1 MGIQL
6 NGTSGTDTI
15 SAIDGTLTVDGVITA
30 TDKLSV
36 GAAVTSNVSGINV
49 TGIVTATSFSG
60 SGANL
65 TNLPVT
71 VGLSTNAQENTYGG
85 HSAGAALQSGGQN
98 NTLIGKQA
106 GTAIS
111 TGDRN
116 TAIGEQ
122 ALKLLSTGGEN
133 TAVGA
138 LAGFNATGSD
148 GVFIGQG
155 AGYGGGAG
163 FSGDKNIAIG
173 KNTLVSAT
181 SNTGCTVIG
190 WYAGNAI
197 TNNLSTFIGHQAGKN
212 ATAGACVA
220 IGADTMVANAT
231 AAGTVAIGF
240 ETLTALTSGQY
251 NVVAGYE
258 AARTLTS
265 GHSNI
270 GLGYRVLNSSNSS
283 YNIAIGTQALHGL
296 TNGGQS
302 VAIGHESG
310 YTCQTGSQNVSIGYN
325 ALKLGTASHNTIV
338 GAFAGDAI
346 TSGEGNVALGRNA
359 LSSLQGGHNNIAIGR
374 GATASSTSVSNEI
387 TLGDTSITKF
397 RIPGINFV
405 VKDNGGTPSS
415 GQVLTADSSGE
426 ASWTSLINPNNVTAP
441 TNASEYIW
449 TGIPST
455 AREITF
461 TWYNIIPPSNGNN
474 LWVQVGNSSGI
485 VGAGSY
491 GTISGYILSGNQ
503 SNGTATHNGASS
515 GAKFMLGQDWSNTNN
530 KRYGTLVLRKH
541 NDSANMWIGTG
552 NYWINDSTDWV
563 RSWGYVN
570 GYVICSNLDRFRVYH
585 SAGGNFSA
593 GGTFNCYWQ

>member
-1 MGIQL
+1 MCIRDRS
-6 NGTSGTDTI
+6 TSGNGSVFIGYRAGKIATGGGLIAIGNDAMLGA
-15 SAIDGTLTVDGVITA
+15 SASAAHSIALGWETLNL
-30 TDKLSV
+30 LS
-36 GAAVTSNVSGINV
+36 
-49 TGIVTATSFSG
+49 
-60 SGANL
+60 SGANNTIVGGEAARAL
-65 TNLPVT
+65 TTGQDN
-71 VGLSTNAQENTYGG
+71 VGLGFRVLNSTTSSY
-85 HSAGAALQSGGQN
+85 
-98 NTLIGKQA
+98 
-106 GTAIS
+106 
-111 TGDRN
+111 N
-116 TAIGEQ
+116 TAIGTK
-122 ALKLLSTGGEN
+122 ALYS
-133 TAVGA
+133 
-138 LAGFNATGSD
+138 
-148 GVFIGQG
+148 Q
-155 AGYGGGAG
+155 
-163 FSGDKNIAIG
+163 
-173 KNTLVSAT
+173 
-181 SNTGCTVIG
+181 
-190 WYAGNAI
+190 
-197 TNNLSTFIGHQAGKN
+197 
-212 ATAGACVA
+212 
-220 IGADTMVANAT
+220 
-231 AAGTVAIGF
+231 
-240 ETLTALTSGQY
+240 
-251 NVVAGYE
+251 
-258 AARTLTS
+258 
-265 GHSNI
+265 
-270 GLGYRVLNSSNSS
+270 
-283 YNIAIGTQALHGL
+283 

-302 VAIGHESG
+302 VAIGHEAG